1 MTLNNERL
9 TEQILLFIIVKVT
22 LQQNQQNNDFLK
34 IGDKNHTCFS
44 ILWMDNTDQP
54 PMRSAILEL
63 IEIV

>member
-44 ILWMDNTDQP
+44 IL
-54 PMRSAILEL
+54 
-63 IEIV
+63 